1 MIMLNF
7 LTLESHNKSLSTSAM
22 WIMFIIGLICIGIIF
37 IVFFLFKRKLRK
49 ERSLI
54 NEQFLF
60 KPKKVT
66 YQVFHFWNKA
76 LYIFLMFC
84 ATVGA
89 IVLLSVSISSMF

>member
-1 MIMLNF
+1 MLNF
-7 LTLESHNKSLSTSAM
+7 LTLESQNKSLSTSGM

-37 IVFFLFKRKLRK
+37 LLIFLFKRKLHK
-49 ERSLI
+49 ERCMI

-76 LYIFLMFC
+76 LYIFLIFC
-84 ATVGA
+84 AIIAV